1 MSSVVVVIGDVVAVV
16 VVVVVV
22 VVVLVVSSKLEHPG
36 CPDMHS
42 GQSSLV
48 WLSHS
53 GNRRQSRLS
62 GL

>member
-1 MSSVVVVIGDVVAVV
+1 MSSVVVVIGVVVA